1 MHFSYLFHMNLR
13 LFHLKYKIVKI
24 SYKLYILQIIGMYNL
39 PLRKGT
45 LIAVC

>member
-1 MHFSYLFHMNLR
+1 MRFSYLFHMNLR
-13 LFHLKYKIVKI
+13 LFHLKYKIIKI

-39 PLRKGT
+39 PFRKGP